1 MVEKIFHAPACAVSG
16 IAVAEHIVPVEH
28 IQHRVTLIALIV
40 VVGQIK
46 VHKAVFACW
55 WIW

>member
-1 MVEKIFHAPACAVSG
+1 MVKKILHAPAGAVSG
-16 IAVAEHIVPVEH
+16 IAVAKHIVTVEH
-28 IQHRVTLIALIV
+28 IKHRVTLVALIV

-46 VHKAVFACW
+46 VHKAVFAGR